1 MKKLL
6 TSILLLLN
14 LTTTLFGQSSEDKK
28 FAVRSSIFA
37 HALTYNLDKQNGV
50 GFHFG
55 QLSQEINENNIEK
68 GVNRFFGVNYG
79 YAFDCI
85 NCDSFWI
92 ITLLGTGSSVF
103 TTDDGS
109 TYTYSGWGLSVV
121 GGYGWYFENDISVLL
136 GIGPSFGSSSKE
148 SENLKSDKGY
158 GKDVE
163 DRVKKLSFQPI
174 SSIPFFV
181 VGYSF

>member
-1 MKKLL
+1 M
-6 TSILLLLN
+6 S
-14 LTTTLFGQSSEDKK
+14 
-28 FAVRSSIFA
+28 
-37 HALTYNLDKQNGV
+37 YNLDKQNGV
-50 GFHFG
+50 GFHIG
-55 QLSQEINENNIEK
+55 QLSVKKIQDNIEK
-68 GVNRFFGVNYG
+68 GVNSFIGVNYG
-79 YAFDCI
+79 YAFDCL
-85 NCDSFWI
+85 NCGSFFVV
-92 ITLLGTGSSVF
+92 TLLGPYSAVF

-109 TYTYSGWGLSVV
+109 TYSYSGWLINVS
-121 GGYGWYFENDISVLL
+121 GGYGWYFENNISVIL

-174 SSIPFFV
+174 SSIPFFA

>member
-1 MKKLL
+1 MKKILS
-6 TSILLLLN
+6 SIFLLLILASP
-14 LTTTLFGQSSEDKK
+14 LFGQSADEKR
-28 FAVRSSIFA
+28 FAFRTAFFA
-37 HALTYNLDKQNGV
+37 HSLTYNLDKQNGV

-55 QLSQEINENNIEK
+55 QLSTEINKDNIDKVENS
-68 GVNRFFGVNYG
+68 FFGFNYG

-85 NCDSFWI
+85 NCDSYFVV
-92 ITLLGTGSSVF
+92 TLLGTGSSVF

-109 TYTYSGWGLSVV
+109 TYTYSGWGLNVV
-121 GGYGWYFENDISVLL
+121 GGYGWYFENDISVIL
-136 GIGPSFGSSSKE
+136 GIGPSFWSASKE

-158 GKDVE
+158 GEDVE

-174 SSIPFFV
+174 SSIPFFA